1 MNSVQLVGNLARDP
15 EFGTTQSGV
24 NYCRFTVA
32 CQRRFANQQGVREA
46 DFINCVAWRQTA
58 DFVHKYFLKGNKI
71 GLTGT
76 IQTRSYD
83 AQDGS
88 KRYVTEVIVDNV
100 EFVER
105 RQDGGGNAGYAPPPP
120 PEPPRQTQQRNEQQ
134 RMDMYGQNNDFT
146 EVDDDEL
153 PF

>member
-1 MNSVQLVGNLARDP
+1 MNQVQLVGNITRDP
-15 EFGTTQSGV
+15 DYRTLQSGIT
-24 NYCRFTVA
+24 CCQFTVA
-32 CQRRFANQQGVREA
+32 CQRRFKNAQGQYEA

-58 DFVHKYFLKGNKI
+58 DFVHKYFLKGQKI

-88 KRYVTEVIVDNV
+88 KRYVTEVIVENV

-105 RQDGGGNAGYAPPPP
+105 RQDSGGSSYGAPPQAAPNQP
-120 PEPPRQTQQRNEQQ
+120 VQRNEQQ
-134 RMDMYGQNNDFT
+134 RMDLASQGFQ
-146 EVDDDEL
+146 EVDDDDEL

>member
-1 MNSVQLVGNLARDP
+1 MNKWLGVGNICRDP
-15 EFGTTQSGV
+15 EYTTTQSGV
-24 NYCRFTVA
+24 SKCTFTVA
-32 CQRRFANQQGVREA
+32 CQRRYANAQGVREA

-58 DFVHKYFLKGNKI
+58 DFIQRHFIKGNKI
-71 GLTGT
+71 GIEGT

-88 KRYVTEVIVDNV
+88 KRYVTEIIVDNV
-100 EFVER
+100 EFVAP
-105 RQDGGGNAGYAPPPP
+105 RQSSNAASPPPQP
-120 PEPPRQTQQRNEQQ
+120 PAAPRAQVPPDQQQ
-134 RMDMYGQNNDFT
+134 RMDFYQQNGFT